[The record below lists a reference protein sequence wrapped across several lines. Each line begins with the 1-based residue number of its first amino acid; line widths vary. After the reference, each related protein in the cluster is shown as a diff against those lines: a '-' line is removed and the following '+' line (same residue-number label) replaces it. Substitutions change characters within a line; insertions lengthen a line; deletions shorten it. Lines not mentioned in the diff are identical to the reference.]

1 VNVAIRRW
9 NAVSLSFTGG
19 LVVLIALLAFVP
31 VALGANAMQ
40 KLTSLYILVILAV
53 MWNALAGFGGLV
65 SVGQQAFIG
74 LGAYGAIFLG
84 HQHTVE
90 PFLALLLSALIAGGV
105 SIAVAPIVLQLRG
118 GAFAI
123 GTWVVAEVFAILVA
137 LDDKL
142 GAGTGISFIELN
154 FFTPHQRLEYVY
166 WAALGTTAVLLVAVF
181 VLLRTKLGA
190 ALQAIRD
197 DEEAAAAVGVRVG
210 RGKAVLFVLAG
221 LGCGAAG
228 ALTLANQLFVEPTS
242 VFSVD
247 YSALMIF
254 MVLVGGLGTFEG
266 PILGAILLF
275 AIQQELGNNGVW
287 YFVLLGGVA
296 IGFALVLPRGLW
308 GTAVDRFGV
317 RLLPVGYRVTYSTQP
332 RKGAQP

>member
-1 VNVAIRRW
+1 
-9 NAVSLSFTGG
+9 
-19 LVVLIALLAFVP
+19 
-31 VALGANAMQ
+31 
-40 KLTSLYILVILAV
+40 
-53 MWNALAGFGGLV
+53 
-65 SVGQQAFIG
+65 
-74 LGAYGAIFLG
+74 
-84 HQHTVE
+84 
-90 PFLALLLSALIAGGV
+90 
-105 SIAVAPIVLQLRG
+105 
-118 GAFAI
+118 
-123 GTWVVAEVFAILVA
+123 
-137 LDDKL
+137 
-142 GAGTGISFIELN
+142 
-154 FFTPHQRLEYVY
+154 
-166 WAALGTTAVLLVAVF
+166 VF
-181 VLLRTKLGA
+181 VLLRTRLGA

-210 RGKAVLFVLAG
+210 MGKAVLFVLAG

-228 ALTLANQLFVEPTS
+228 SLTLANQLFVEPTS

-275 AIQQELGNNGVW
+275 VIQQELGNNGVW

-317 RLLPVGYRVTYSTQP
+317 RLLPVGYRVTYSTSP
-332 RKGAQP
+332 AKGDEP